1 MGAPGRPGAAY
12 AAGMGK
18 ALLAV
23 GSFLAIC
30 FLVFGGVVY
39 FTRRE
44 DRIAVDS
51 QLAESISKAFVEA
64 EQRHQPLDLRTVTP
78 FDWDRVLIY
87 KPGTPRAAI
96 SKQLGF
102 PFRGDL
108 PYTAESS
115 EVFVFTNRGAFVR
128 FADYRGR
135 GTFTGLQRPFDSL
148 SANDAVFDIR
158 DAVARPA
165 G

>member
-1 MGAPGRPGAAY
+1 
-12 AAGMGK
+12 MGK

-23 GSFLAIC
+23 GSFLAVC

-39 FTRRE
+39 LTRKE
-44 DRIAVDS
+44 DTIAVDA
-51 QLAESISKAFVEA
+51 QLSEAITKGFVEA
-64 EQRHQPLDLRTVTP
+64 AQRHEPLDLRTLTP

-87 KPGTPRAAI
+87 EPGRPRAEI
-96 SKQLGF
+96 SRALGF
-102 PFRGDL
+102 PFKGDL

-135 GTFTGLQRPFDSL
+135 GRFAGLRRPFTSL
-148 SANDAVFDIR
+148 TANDAVWDVR
-158 DAVARPA
+158 DGVATLSR
-165 G
+165 

>member
-1 MGAPGRPGAAY
+1 
-12 AAGMGK
+12 MGK

-23 GSFLAIC
+23 GGFLAFC

-39 FTRRE
+39 VTRKE

-51 QLAESISKAFVEA
+51 QLAERISKGFVEA
-64 EQRHQPLDLRTVTP
+64 QQRHEPLDLRTLTP

-87 KPGTPRAAI
+87 RPDTPRGRI
-96 SKQLGF
+96 SQQLGF
-102 PFRGDL
+102 PFKGDL

-115 EVFVFTNRGAFVR
+115 EVFVFTNRGTFVR

-135 GTFTGLQRPFDSL
+135 GQFAGLERPFTSL
-148 SANDAVFDIR
+148 TANDAVFDVR
-158 DAVARPA
+158 GSVATLSR
-165 G
+165 

>member
-1 MGAPGRPGAAY
+1 
-12 AAGMGK
+12 MGK

-23 GSFLAIC
+23 GGFLAFC

-39 FTRRE
+39 FTRDE
-44 DRIAVDS
+44 DTIAVDS
-51 QLAESISKAFVEA
+51 ILAESISKQFVESQ
-64 EQRHQPLDLRTVTP
+64 QRNEPLDLRTLTP

-87 KPGTPRAAI
+87 VPGTPRADV
-96 SKQLGF
+96 SRRLGF
-102 PFRGDL
+102 DFKGDL

-135 GTFTGLQRPFDSL
+135 GRFEGLQRPFESL
-148 SANDAVFDIR
+148 TANDAVFRVR
-158 DAVARPA
+158 DGVARLASRP
-165 G
+165 GTG

>member
-1 MGAPGRPGAAY
+1 
-12 AAGMGK
+12 MGK

-23 GSFLAIC
+23 GAFLTCC

-39 FTRRE
+39 FTRKE

-51 QLAESISKAFVEA
+51 LLAERISKAFVDS
-64 EQRHQPLDLRTVTP
+64 EQRRQPLDLRTLTP

-87 KPGTPRAAI
+87 VPGTPRAAV
-96 SKQLGF
+96 SRQLGF
-102 PFRGDL
+102 PFKGDL

-135 GTFTGLQRPFDSL
+135 GRFAGLRRPFESL
-148 SANDAVFDIR
+148 TANDAVFDIK
-158 DAVARPA
+158 DATARLSR
-165 G
+165 

>member
-1 MGAPGRPGAAY
+1 
-12 AAGMGK
+12 MGK

-23 GSFLAIC
+23 GGFLACC

-39 FTRRE
+39 LTRKE
-44 DRIAVDS
+44 DRIAVDA
-51 QLAESISKAFVEA
+51 QLAEAISKGFVEA
-64 EQRHQPLDLRTVTP
+64 EQKGEPLDLRTLTP

-87 KPGTPRAAI
+87 QPDTPRAEI

-102 PFRGDL
+102 DFKGHL

-115 EVFVFTNRGAFVR
+115 EVFVFTNRGSFVR

-135 GTFTGLQRPFDSL
+135 GRFVGLDRPFTSL
-148 SANDAVFDIR
+148 TADDAVFNVR
-158 DAVARPA
+158 DAVATLAR
-165 G
+165 